1 MTASLIVASTPVAV
15 LGHAT
20 RRIVTA
26 RVPRL
31 SIATAVGVVGGGA
44 SSGRAFGTTSKMV
57 LEQYESD
64 ADGLANL

>member
-20 RRIVTA
+20 RRIVAA

-44 SSGRAFGTTSKMV
+44 SSRRAFGTTSMV
-57 LEQYESD
+57 VSEKYEGKT
-64 ADGLANL
+64 DGLANL

>member
-20 RRIVTA
+20 RRIVAA

-44 SSGRAFGTTSKMV
+44 SSRRAFRTTSTMV
-57 LEQYESD
+57 
-64 ADGLANL
+64 